1 MSTYL
6 IFGMTYAFACAV
18 QPGPFLA
25 HPDRASLAH
34 GWRRT
39 LPAAF
44 APLLS
49 DGPVILLTLLVLTHI
64 RALLDNL
71 FCAWLAAAFCSTW
84 PLPPGAPGAP
94 DDPEK
99 PHRDVIGT
107 PGPAEGRHSESA
119 EPRTRFGRQ
128 SRHGAAAV
136 EGLASATPAHG
147 IALLAGFYGV
157 MVLSL
162 MGIIILFATAR
173 RLALQVNRVL
183 VGLSALA
190 LVVFG
195 CYQLWTGLHALL

>member
-1 MSTYL
+1 MFPYL

-25 HPDRASLAH
+25 YLIAQALAH

-49 DGPVILLTLLVLTHI
+49 DGPVILLTLLLLTQMPV
-64 RALLDNL
+64 
-71 FCAWLAAAFCSTW
+71 WLAPVLRLAGGCFLLYLAYGACQVWRTYDPDGPADVSSGRQGLVKAATVN
-84 PLPPGAPGAP
+84 LLN
-94 DDPEK
+94 
-99 PHRDVIGT
+99 
-107 PGPAEGRHSESA
+107 PGPYLGWSLVMGPLLLQGWRER
-119 EPRTRFGRQ
+119 
-128 SRHGAAAV
+128 
-136 EGLASATPAHG
+136 PAHG

-162 MGIIILFATAR
+162 AGIIILFATAR
-173 RLALQVNRVL
+173 GLGPRVNRVL

-190 LVVFG
+190 LAAFG
-195 CYQLWTGLHALL
+195 CYQLWAGLYAHL